1 MGREI
6 SGRRPWEGKGRVER
20 GAKLAYIKVQKREK
34 SLGVFLHNFKKAF
47 LARFNR
53 KRAKQFGEMT
63 ESLNLLPLFA
73 RVLTVGLGLSLSDLR
88 QIIPTSFSSLSSP
101 TFHHSSFPVLQKK
114 SPPEKIYF
122 FFLLFFF
129 AGPSSSLVPRPPPSD
144 ISSSSAADRCPS
156 CGDAFDRGKKRRL
169 VWPYLNFEMH
179 NNKNLCG

>member
-101 TFHHSSFPVLQKK
+101 TFHHSSFPVLQKE

-122 FFLLFFF
+122 FLLLFFLQVRL
-129 AGPSSSLVPRPPPSD
+129 PVLSLVLRPRISPPLLPPTGARAAGTPSTGGRSGGWYGH
-144 ISSSSAADRCPS
+144 I
-156 CGDAFDRGKKRRL
+156 
-169 VWPYLNFEMH
+169 
-179 NNKNLCG
+179 

>member
-6 SGRRPWEGKGRVER
+6 SGRRPWKGKGRVER
-20 GAKLAYIKVQKREK
+20 GAKLAYIKVQKGEL

-47 LARFNR
+47 LARLNW
-53 KRAKQFGEMT
+53 KGAKQFGEMT

-122 FFLLFFF
+122 FFLLFFCRSVF
-129 AGPSSSLVPRPPPSD
+129 QSCPSSSALGYLLLFCRRPVPELRGRLRPGEEAEAG
-144 ISSSSAADRCPS
+144 IAIFEFRSA
-156 CGDAFDRGKKRRL
+156 K
-169 VWPYLNFEMH
+169 
-179 NNKNLCG
+179 